1 MGVSKFHAWLV
12 EQFGSAASDARG
24 KALAADHVVVDMT
37 SVVQSAARRCKSGR
51 EAVKRVVGRVES
63 IFTSSKT
70 ATTHAVCRA
79 RTSVGFFLDGPL
91 PRAKVVTVRQR
102 RLKAKDGVRADG
114 LVTER
119 GARRPSPNRIPPF
132 DVLEISPGTDFSE
145 RLAEALGQWAEKRT
159 RRNAAARQGFDEVV
173 VSDASVPGDGEV
185 KCVEYLDAC
194 AREAARS
201 GDPQP
206 REVVLYGGDVD
217 LVVMALCRAQPGP
230 GPVFGPHVRSILVLS
245 DAGRVL
251 DVGALADAL
260 CARVARKN
268 DEEDPTLERRQVAL
282 DFATLAV
289 AAGGNDYLP
298 PLSVASHAL
307 WDAYKAQDRAL
318 YDEASGRVDLE
329 VLGSLLEDRHD
340 AATID
345 EKRRRVAEDA
355 RSHTRTKDGRPAAP
369 RALELAL
376 LRKADRVGVRVLAP
390 RDFGAVTS
398 GAATLLY
405 RVEWRPV
412 PVQPRDCDD
421 SIPRRRTPPPV
432 STAPWRVAI
441 GADGSRLNRVE
452 LRHVDPRVEIRAP
465 AGGGPL
471 EVRCRARNHIGWG
484 RARTTRLKRD
494 PRWCVQQCP
503 QGQRCTN
510 PQCVHA
516 HEIRHLAEE
525 WPRAGNARPPQASG
539 V

>member
-1 MGVSKFHAWLV
+1 MGVSKCHAWLV

-24 KALAADHVVVDMT
+24 RALAADHVVVDMT

-201 GDPQP
+201 GDPRP
-206 REVVLYGGDVD
+206 RDVVLYGGDVD

-318 YDEASGRVDLE
+318 YDETSGKVDLE
-329 VLGSLLEDRHD
+329 VLGSLLEDRH
-340 AATID
+340 
-345 EKRRRVAEDA
+345 V
-355 RSHTRTKDGRPAAP
+355 PAS
-369 RALELAL
+369 RYL
-376 LRKADRVGVRVLAP
+376 GT
-390 RDFGAVTS
+390 AV
-398 GAATLLY
+398 
-405 RVEWRPV
+405 
-412 PVQPRDCDD
+412 
-421 SIPRRRTPPPV
+421 I
-432 STAPWRVAI
+432 
-441 GADGSRLNRVE
+441 
-452 LRHVDPRVEIRAP
+452 
-465 AGGGPL
+465 
-471 EVRCRARNHIGWG
+471 
-484 RARTTRLKRD
+484 
-494 PRWCVQQCP
+494 
-503 QGQRCTN
+503 
-510 PQCVHA
+510 
-516 HEIRHLAEE
+516 
-525 WPRAGNARPPQASG
+525 
-539 V
+539 

>member
-24 KALAADHVVVDMT
+24 RALAADHVVVDMT

-70 ATTHAVCRA
+70 TTTHAVCRA

-201 GDPQP
+201 GDPRP
-206 REVVLYGGDVD
+206 RDVVLYGGDVD

-260 CARVARKN
+260 CARAQLCLMHNNADDASEAFDAAFAAFGACAGQAR
-268 DEEDPTLERRQVAL
+268 DENELLGAGSCLAARAELRVYYSASACSTEWQRNMLQLAAADFSDALSLRVRHLREASEADPL
-282 DFATLAV
+282 DQALAV
-289 AAGGNDYLP
+289 LVRRLAYVAARLGDEI
-298 PLSVASHAL
+298 SASHWARVER
-307 WDAYKAQDRAL
+307 AVVNGGASEARSASQDRA
-318 YDEASGRVDLE
+318 
-329 VLGSLLEDRHD
+329 
-340 AATID
+340 
-345 EKRRRVAEDA
+345 
-355 RSHTRTKDGRPAAP
+355 
-369 RALELAL
+369 
-376 LRKADRVGVRVLAP
+376 
-390 RDFGAVTS
+390 
-398 GAATLLY
+398 
-405 RVEWRPV
+405 
-412 PVQPRDCDD
+412 
-421 SIPRRRTPPPV
+421 
-432 STAPWRVAI
+432 
-441 GADGSRLNRVE
+441 
-452 LRHVDPRVEIRAP
+452 
-465 AGGGPL
+465 
-471 EVRCRARNHIGWG
+471 
-484 RARTTRLKRD
+484 
-494 PRWCVQQCP
+494 
-503 QGQRCTN
+503 
-510 PQCVHA
+510 
-516 HEIRHLAEE
+516 
-525 WPRAGNARPPQASG
+525 
-539 V
+539 